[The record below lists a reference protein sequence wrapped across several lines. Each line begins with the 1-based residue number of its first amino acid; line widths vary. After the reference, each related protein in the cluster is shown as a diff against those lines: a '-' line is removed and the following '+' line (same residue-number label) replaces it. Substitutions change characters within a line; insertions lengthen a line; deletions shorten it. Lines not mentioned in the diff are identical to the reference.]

1 MAPVIVALL
10 GRNVTV
16 VVTEISRSGCLI
28 ESATAI
34 PEGSVG
40 TLSVTVDDVVYVED
54 VRVARCQSVPGGGER
69 HYIGVEFL
77 TLPRE
82 GRPSLRFYAAS
93 LGEAIGGPRLAT
105 LT

>member
-1 MAPVIVALL
+1 MAFVIVALL
-10 GRNVTV
+10 ARTGSV

-28 ESATAI
+28 ESAKAI

-40 TLSVTVDDVVYVED
+40 TLSVTVGDVAYVED
-54 VRVARCQSVPGGGER
+54 VRVARCQTVPGGGDR

-82 GRPSLRFYAAS
+82 GRQSLRLYAAS
-93 LGEAIGGPRLAT
+93 LGAAVDASRLAT
-105 LT
+105 LA